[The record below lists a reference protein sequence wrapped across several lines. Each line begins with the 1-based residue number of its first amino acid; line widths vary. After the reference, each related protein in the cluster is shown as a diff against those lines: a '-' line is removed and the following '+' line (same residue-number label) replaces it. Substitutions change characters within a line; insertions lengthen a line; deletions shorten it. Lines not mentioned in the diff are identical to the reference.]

1 MHQLLSENWWVV
13 AIRGL
18 LGIGFGLVMLVLP
31 GVTFEI
37 LVLSFGIYALLDG
50 IFTLGS
56 ALRRS
61 NPRKR
66 RWALIFEGLLNL
78 VAGVLTFLIPAV
90 SAQFIVILIAVWAV
104 TTGVSEIGA
113 AIRLRREIVGEWLL
127 GLGGVLS
134 VIFGVLMFVAS
145 GFDAIVA
152 IVLVGSY
159 AILFGLVVLLLGL
172 RLWSTRRTFT
182 TDHRPPTTGDQ
193 RPTTDDQRPAT
204 NDQRPTDTSERPTET
219 GEQPATPDQ

>member
-13 AIRGL
+13 AIRGM

-56 ALRRS
+56 AFRRS

-66 RWALIFEGLLNL
+66 WWALIFEGLLNL

-90 SAQFIVILIAVWAV
+90 SAQFIVVLIAVWAV

-127 GLGGVLS
+127 GLGGILS
-134 VIFGVLMFVAS
+134 VIFGALMFVAS
-145 GFDAIVA
+145 GFEAIVA
-152 IVLVGSY
+152 IVLVGCY
-159 AILFGLVVLLLGL
+159 AIVFGLVVLLLGL
-172 RLWSTRRTFT
+172 RLW
-182 TDHRPPTTGDQ
+182 GA
-193 RPTTDDQRPAT
+193 RPTT
-204 NDQRPTDTSERPTET
+204 NDQRPTTNDGPPTATPRGHPRLPETDERP
-219 GEQPATPDQ
+219 ATTDQ

>member
-13 AIRGL
+13 AIRGV
-18 LGIGFGLVMLVLP
+18 LGIGFGLITLILP
-31 GVTFEI
+31 GMTFEI

-56 ALRRS
+56 AFRRT

-66 RWALIFEGLLNL
+66 WWALIFEGLLNL

-104 TTGVSEIGA
+104 TTGISEIGA
-113 AIRLRREIVGEWLL
+113 AIRLRQEIVGEWLL
-127 GLGGVLS
+127 GLGGILS

-145 GFDAIVA
+145 GFEAIVA
-152 IVLVGSY
+152 IVLVGGY
-159 AILFGLVVLLLGL
+159 AIMFGFAVLALGL
-172 RLWSTRRTFT
+172 RLWSARRTMTT
-182 TDHRPPTTGDQ
+182 TDHRPLATAPRGHP
-193 RPTTDDQRPAT
+193 RPPETDEGPAT
-204 NDQRPTDTSERPTET
+204 SNQ
-219 GEQPATPDQ
+219 